1 MFLLFMLISKWD
13 SRMKTLYVTDRT
25 DWRKWLEKCHGSEKE
40 IWLVYY
46 RKRTGKPRISYEDA
60 VEEALAYGWIDS
72 IQKGIDDERFAQR
85 FSPRKNTANWSEA
98 NKERA
103 RRLIREGRM
112 TPAGMAKI
120 GDALKEKIVVLK
132 KDILT
137 ALKKD
142 KTVWE
147 NYNRF
152 PETYKIVRTGWI
164 EGARKRPAE
173 FRKRLDYFIKMTG
186 KNKVFGMIR

>member
-1 MFLLFMLISKWD
+1 MWISKWD

-25 DWRKWLEKCHGSEKE
+25 DWRMWLEKHHGSEKE
-40 IWLVYY
+40 VWLVYY

-60 VEEALAYGWIDS
+60 VEEALSFGWIDS

-142 KTVWE
+142 KTVWG

-152 PETYKIVRTGWI
+152 PETYKIVRIGWI

>member
-1 MFLLFMLISKWD
+1 MI
-13 SRMKTLYVTDRT
+13 MKTLYVTNRV
-25 DWRKWLEKCHGSEKE
+25 DWRSWLDKNHASEKE
-40 IWLVYY
+40 VWLVYY

-60 VEEALAYGWIDS
+60 VEEALAFGWIDS
-72 IQKGIDDERFAQR
+72 VQKGIDDECFAQR
-85 FSPRKNTANWSEA
+85 FTPRKENSNWSEP

-120 GDALKEKIVVLK
+120 GDALKEERVTLND
-132 KDILT
+132 DILR

-147 NYNRF
+147 NYDRF
-152 PETYKIVRTGWI
+152 PETYKKVRIAWI

-186 KNKVFGMIR
+186 KNKMFGNVR